1 MFKYEHVRIKR
12 EAPNSLKGAAAAGE
26 AQVQALRKDV
36 VAVRTGTDAPPA
48 LSIRKLAVR
57 FGARTILN
65 AINLNIGEGEFLCVV
80 GSSGSGKTTLLR
92 ALAGLATPAEG
103 TVLFEGAEISG
114 PSRDRA
120 IIFQDYSKALLPWRT
135 VHGNV
140 ALSLEA
146 RNVAAGERHAVI
158 AGLLAKM
165 GLSQAQEQFPGQLS
179 GGMQQRV
186 QIARCLAQEPK
197 LLLMDEPFG
206 ALDAMTRQTL
216 QDEILQLTAERRVTT
231 VFITHD
237 LEEAIYLGDRVVVLG
252 QSPATIVT
260 SIEVELPR
268 PRNQLTTREDG
279 RFLAYRHRLFEILAH
294 ERFLQPRP
302 SKGGS

>member
-1 MFKYEHVRIKR
+1 
-12 EAPNSLKGAAAAGE
+12 
-26 AQVQALRKDV
+26 VQASRKNL
-36 VAVRTGTDAPPA
+36 VAVRPVGADHSA
-48 LSIRKLAVR
+48 LSISALTVR
-57 FGARTILN
+57 FGARTILKE
-65 AINLNIGEGEFLCVV
+65 INLDVRQGEFVCVV

-92 ALAGLATPAEG
+92 VLAGLAGAGEG
-103 TVLFEGAEISG
+103 KVLFDGTQISG

-135 VHGNV
+135 VRGNV

-146 RNVAAGERHAVI
+146 RNVRAAEQDAI
-158 AGLLAKM
+158 IDELLGRM
-165 GLSQAQEQFPGQLS
+165 GLSRAKDQFPSQLS

-186 QIARCLAQEPK
+186 QIARCLAQDPK

-216 QDEILQLTAERRVTT
+216 QDEILQLVADKRIAT

-252 QSPATIVT
+252 GSPAGV
-260 SIEVELPR
+260 IESMEIDLPR
-268 PRNQLTTREDG
+268 PRNQLTTREDS
-279 RFLAYRHRLFEILAH
+279 RFLAYRHRLFEMLAH
-294 ERFLQPRP
+294 ERSGLAPQ
-302 SKGGS
+302 SKGQR

>member
-1 MFKYEHVRIKR
+1 VQTLR
-12 EAPNSLKGAAAAGE
+12 
-26 AQVQALRKDV
+26 QVVAALRP
-36 VAVRTGTDAPPA
+36 TDAGATA
-48 LSIRKLAVR
+48 LSIRDLTVR
-57 FGARTILN
+57 FGQRLILER
-65 AINLNIGEGEFLCVV
+65 INLEVREGEFLCIV
-80 GSSGSGKTTLLR
+80 GASGSGKTTLLR
-92 ALAGLATPAEG
+92 VLAGLAHPAAGEAR
-103 TVLFEGAEISG
+103 FEGQAIAG

-135 VHGNV
+135 VRGNV

-146 RNVAAGERHAVI
+146 RNVPKRQQDEIIGE
-158 AGLLAKM
+158 LLAKM
-165 GLSQAQEQFPGQLS
+165 GLAHAKDQFPSQLS

-186 QIARCLAQEPK
+186 QIARCLAQSPK

-216 QDEILQLTAERRVTT
+216 QDEILQLAAERQITA

-252 QSPATIVT
+252 RSPATVVA
-260 SIEVELPR
+260 SIEIELPR

-279 RFLAYRHRLFEILAH
+279 RFLAYRHRLFEMLLH
-294 ERFLQPRP
+294 ERSPQALHRE
-302 SKGGS
+302 G

>member
-1 MFKYEHVRIKR
+1 M
-12 EAPNSLKGAAAAGE
+12 
-26 AQVQALRKDV
+26 Q
-36 VAVRTGTDAPPA
+36 AVRNGIVAACPALAGLPA
-48 LSIRKLAVR
+48 LSVSKLAVR
-57 FGARTILN
+57 FGPRTILD
-65 AINLNIGEGEFLCVV
+65 AIDLDVRKGEFLCIV

-92 ALAGLATPAEG
+92 VLAGLASPTG
-103 TVLFEGAEISG
+103 GKVLFEGAEISG

-135 VHGNV
+135 VRGNV

-146 RNVAAGERHAVI
+146 RNVPAAEQGAIIDELVSR
-158 AGLLAKM
+158 M
-165 GLSQAQEQFPGQLS
+165 GLSQAKDQFPSQLS

-186 QIARCLAQEPK
+186 QIARCLAQDPK

-216 QDEILQLTAERRVTT
+216 QDEILQLVADKRIAT

-252 QSPATIVT
+252 GSPARV
-260 SIEVELPR
+260 IESMEIELQR
-268 PRNQLTTREDG
+268 PRNQLTTREDS
-279 RFLAYRHRLFEILAH
+279 RFLAYRHRLFELLMH
-294 ERFLQPRP
+294 ERSQLAPQ
-302 SKGGS
+302 SKGEG

>member
-1 MFKYEHVRIKR
+1 M
-12 EAPNSLKGAAAAGE
+12 
-26 AQVQALRKDV
+26 QALRKNP
-36 VAVRTGTDAPPA
+36 VAVRPVGAARPA
-48 LSIRKLAVR
+48 LSISNLSVR
-57 FGARTILN
+57 FGARTILES
-65 AINLNIGEGEFLCVV
+65 INLSARKGEFVCIV

-92 ALAGLATPAEG
+92 VLAGLIRADG
-103 TVLFEGAEISG
+103 GKVLFEGAEISG

-135 VHGNV
+135 VRGNV

-146 RNVAAGERHAVI
+146 RNVPAAEQDATI
-158 AGLLAKM
+158 AELLARM
-165 GLSQAQEQFPGQLS
+165 GLSHAKDQFPNQLS

-186 QIARCLAQEPK
+186 QIARCLAQDPK

-216 QDEILQLTAERRVTT
+216 QDEILQLVADKHIAT

-252 QSPATIVT
+252 GSPA
-260 SIEVELPR
+260 SAVESMEIDLPR
-268 PRNQLTTREDG
+268 PRNQLTTREDS
-279 RFLAYRHRLFEILAH
+279 RFLAYRHRLFEFLVH
-294 ERFLQPRP
+294 ERSPLAPQR
-302 SKGGS
+302 KGQD